1 MKAVLTFGIYTVEQ
15 YARARGKRHLSGASV
30 SYGLLKIGDNPTE
43 QEISRFEDI
52 SLIFC
57 TSNGTRRT
65 TCRQRMQDV
74 DAATL
79 ELLQRCHEQRAD
91 LLMQDRGASSCLTSA
106 EFAGCLFR
114 AFPYANLEAS
124 DRLLWVFRISLAKGK
139 AYIIEPDGELLQYIC
154 PPFVVSLNAH
164 KPERSPL
171 RRIIAAQG
179 TRLFRQLCVPKV
191 CRTHK
196 IDQISCI
203 HPEAVSLSKKDSRFQ
218 ICIRSVFEQSSG
230 LDVLRTMNVL
240 NKDYFPI
247 QKLLEGVHAAFQ
259 SLKPGGLWIVGRTLE
274 DQTNHVTFLR
284 RAEKQFEVA
293 ARIGKGSEIEE
304 LALGHLPTLARTGL
318 DL

>member
-1 MKAVLTFGIYTVEQ
+1 MKAVLTFGIYTVDQ
-15 YARARGKRHLSGASV
+15 YARTRRKRPLSGASV
-30 SYGLLKIGDNPTE
+30 SYGLLQISDNPTE

-79 ELLQRCHEQRAD
+79 ELLQRWHRPHTH
-91 LLMQDRGASSCLTSA
+91 LLIQDRGASSCLTSA
-106 EFAGCLFR
+106 ELAVCLFR

-124 DRLLWVFRISLAKGK
+124 DRLLWVFRISLANGK
-139 AYIIEPDGELLQYIC
+139 SYIIEPEGEPLQYTY
-154 PPFVVSLNAH
+154 PPFVVSLNVY

-171 RRIIAAQG
+171 RRLIAARG
-179 TRLFRQLCVPKV
+179 KRLFRQLGFPKIDQTYKV
-191 CRTHK
+191 
-196 IDQISCI
+196 DQISCI
-203 HPEAVSLSKKDSRFQ
+203 HPDAASFSKKDSRFH
-218 ICIRSVFEQSSG
+218 IRVRSVFEPSSG

-247 QKLLEGVHAAFQ
+247 QKLVEGVHASFQ

-284 RAEKQFEVA
+284 RTEKQFEVA

-304 LALGHLPTLARTGL
+304 LALGASAQR
-318 DL
+318 

>member
-1 MKAVLTFGIYTVEQ
+1 MKAVLTFGIYTAEQ
-15 YARARGKRHLSGASV
+15 YVRALGKRHMSGASV
-30 SYGLLKIGDNPTE
+30 SYGLLKIGANPTE

-79 ELLQRCHEQRAD
+79 DLLQRCHQQRTD

-139 AYIIEPDGELLQYIC
+139 AYIVEPDGEPLQYIC
-154 PPFVVSLNAH
+154 PPFVVSLNAY

-179 TRLFRQLCVPKV
+179 NRLFRQLGFPKV
-191 CRTHK
+191 CQTHK
-196 IDQISCI
+196 MDRISCI
-203 HPEAVSLSKKDSRFQ
+203 HPEAASLSKKDSRFQ
-218 ICIRSVFEQSSG
+218 IRIRSVFEHSSG

-240 NKDYFPI
+240 NKDYFSLE
-247 QKLLEGVHAAFQ
+247 KLVEGVHAAFQ
-259 SLKPGGLWIVGRTLE
+259 SLKPGGLWIVGRTLG
-274 DQTNHVTFLR
+274 DRTNHVTFLR
-284 RAEKQFEVA
+284 RAERQFEVT

-304 LALGHLPTLARTGL
+304 LALGHLPR
-318 DL
+318 

>member
-1 MKAVLTFGIYTVEQ
+1 MKAVLTFGIYTAEQ
-15 YARARGKRHLSGASV
+15 YVRALGKRHMSGASV
-30 SYGLLKIGDNPTE
+30 SYGLLKIGANPTE

-74 DAATL
+74 DATTL
-79 ELLQRCHEQRAD
+79 DLLQRCHQQRTD

-139 AYIIEPDGELLQYIC
+139 AYIVEPDGEPLQYIC
-154 PPFVVSLNAH
+154 PPFVVSLNAY

-179 TRLFRQLCVPKV
+179 NRLFRQLGFPKV
-191 CRTHK
+191 CQTHK
-196 IDQISCI
+196 MDRISCI
-203 HPEAVSLSKKDSRFQ
+203 HPEAASLSKKDSRFQ
-218 ICIRSVFEQSSG
+218 IRIRSVFEHSSG

-240 NKDYFPI
+240 NKDYFSLE
-247 QKLLEGVHAAFQ
+247 KLVEGVHAAFQ
-259 SLKPGGLWIVGRTLE
+259 SLKPGGLWIVGRTLG
-274 DQTNHVTFLR
+274 DRTNHVTFLR
-284 RAEKQFEVA
+284 RAERQFEVT

-304 LALGHLPTLARTGL
+304 LALGHLPR
-318 DL
+318 

>member
-1 MKAVLTFGIYTVEQ
+1 MKAVLTFGIYTVDQ
-15 YARARGKRHLSGASV
+15 YARARRKRPMSGASV
-30 SYGLLKIGDNPTE
+30 SYGLLQIGDDPTE

-79 ELLQRCHEQRAD
+79 ELLQHSHQPHTH

-106 EFAGCLFR
+106 ELASCLFR

-124 DRLLWVFRISLAKGK
+124 DRLLWVFRISLANGKG
-139 AYIIEPDGELLQYIC
+139 YIIEPEGEPLQYTC
-154 PPFVVSLNAH
+154 PPFVVSLNVY

-171 RRIIAAQG
+171 RRLIAAQG
-179 TRLFRQLCVPKV
+179 KRLFRQLGFPRTGQTYKV
-191 CRTHK
+191 
-196 IDQISCI
+196 DQISCI
-203 HPEAVSLSKKDSRFQ
+203 HPDAASLSKKDSRFQ
-218 ICIRSVFEQSSG
+218 IRVRSVFEQSSG

-247 QKLLEGVHAAFQ
+247 QKLVEGVHAAFQ

-274 DQTNHVTFLR
+274 DQTNHVTFLMR
-284 RAEKQFEVA
+284 TEKQFEVA

-304 LALGHLPTLARTGL
+304 LALGASAQR
-318 DL
+318 